1 MNTRHL
7 LTTAALAA
15 VVAGCSDATGSNSRG
30 VAIRFGTE
38 PAAAARSVATD
49 AALAVALAD
58 EVLATGTNGTLKI
71 EDIQFIVSE
80 VELKRAE
87 NSTCVRDD
95 EDRSGRNDDDDDEC
109 KKFEGGPFLVDLPL
123 GGGVVTV
130 LQAEV
135 PPGTFRA
142 IEFEIEDFEMEDDD
156 DQAEQRRASE
166 LFTQLK
172 TTYPNLPAGAN
183 MVVKGIFT
191 PTTGA
196 ARPFIVYFNADIEIR
211 QRFEEPLVVEEGG
224 GVTVRIDPTKWFT
237 LGNRVRDLSALDG
250 KLVEFEFEMR
260 QGFIKVECDRDR

>member
-7 LTTAALAA
+7 LTAAALAA
-15 VVAGCSDATGSNSRG
+15 VTAGCSDATGSSSRG

-38 PAAAARSVATD
+38 PAAARSIGID
-49 AALAVALAD
+49 ANTALTVALAD
-58 EVLATGTNGTLKI
+58 EVVATGTNGTLKI

-87 NSTCVRDD
+87 NSTCVRDSK
-95 EDRSGRNDDDDDEC
+95 RGDDHDDDEC

-135 PPGTFRA
+135 PAGTFRA
-142 IEFEIEDFEMEDDD
+142 IEFEVEDFEMEDDD
-156 DQAEQRRASE
+156 EAAEQRRTSE
-166 LFTQLK
+166 LFAQLK

-183 MVVKGIFT
+183 MVVKGTFT

-211 QRFEEPLVVEEGG
+211 QRFEEPLVVAEGG
-224 GVTVRIDPTKWFT
+224 GVTVRIDPTKWFEI
-237 LGNRVRDLSALDG
+237 GNRVRDLSALNG
-250 KLVEFEFEMR
+250 QLVEFEFEMK
-260 QGFIKVECDRDR
+260 QGFIKVECDR